1 MPKYINFPITDN
13 ARTND
18 SVSIVTKGI
27 APLHMELDVK
37 RLYETTID
45 LKKGIERHIE
55 QMKTVDWAP
64 VKPTVKSKEE
74 RDFEKAQREE
84 EWKREQD
91 KKK

>member
-18 SVSIVTKGI
+18 TVSIVTKGI

-45 LKKGIERHIE
+45 LKKGIEKHIE
-55 QMKTVDWAP
+55 QMKNVDWAP
-64 VKPTVKSKEE
+64 VKARHIGKEE
-74 RDFEKAQREE
+74 RDAEKAEREA
-84 EWKREQD
+84 EWN

>member
-18 SVSIVTKGI
+18 TVSIVTKGI

-45 LKKGIERHIE
+45 LKKGIEKHIE

-64 VKPTVKSKEE
+64 VQARHIGKEE
-74 RDFEKAQREE
+74 RDAEKAEREA
-84 EWKREQD
+84 EWKKKQD

>member
-18 SVSIVTKGI
+18 TVSIVTKGI

-64 VKPTVKSKEE
+64 VKARHIGKEE

>member
-18 SVSIVTKGI
+18 TVSIVTKGI

-64 VKPTVKSKEE
+64 VKARHIGKEE

-84 EWKREQD
+84 EWKKEQD

>member
-1 MPKYINFPITDN
+1 MPKYINLPVTDN

-18 SVSIVTKGI
+18 TVSIVTKGI

-55 QMKTVDWAP
+55 QMKTVDWSP
-64 VKPTVKSKEE
+64 VKARHIGKEE